1 MMVVISL
8 ESKTR
13 GDVYGNMKKIIDYAI
28 AVSPWM
34 KENILQCE
42 ARRHKNKISN
52 NKILDKEEAETDKSE
67 HQTSVLGIIST
78 ITVNGGKPKSLTL
91 KNKKNFQ
98 ERMDEAKVHLTHFF
112 TARPTWNIDQR
123 TYL

>member
-34 KENILQCE
+34 KENRLQCE
-42 ARRHKNKISN
+42 ARRHKKKISN

-78 ITVNGGKPKSLTL
+78 TTVNGGKPKLLTL
-91 KNKKNFQ
+91 KNKKTSKREWMKQ
-98 ERMDEAKVHLTHFF
+98 
-112 TARPTWNIDQR
+112 
-123 TYL
+123 